1 MGAIPAMSAGQS
13 KGGLEARSL
22 AGFFWIFTGS
32 GAMVVIRI
40 LVIAV
45 LARILTPADFGIIG
59 AATVVISLG
68 EVFARIG
75 VSPSIVQLRDLTE
88 AHIRTGFTLS
98 IMFGVTAGMITW
110 LSAPLVASL
119 FQIPDLA
126 SVVQALAFLFPIRSL
141 SIVSE
146 GLIQRQMRY
155 KAMASM
161 EFLSYLLGYA
171 PFAILAALAG
181 YGFWALA
188 CGQIIQTIV
197 FATGMIAFARHPK
210 KPLLNGAIAREI
222 ARFGFGATLARF
234 GNYIAMNADYFVVGR
249 WLGPAA
255 LGIYTRA
262 FYFVAQPTSLI
273 GAVADKVLFPAMA
286 SIQDKHERLNR
297 AYAKAIGLIAM
308 VSFPACAFLAAMGQ
322 EIVMILLGPKW
333 GEAVIPFQILLLSL
347 PFRTAYKLTSTLL
360 RASGYVYTLAL
371 WQWIYAGSVV
381 CGAFAGAPFGIIGV
395 ACGVSAAITLNFW
408 VGLVFARAARRVSIV
423 DIMAAIMR
431 HIAVSMVLFVAVL
444 GVHYAGAKYELL
456 SILTVLSGAIV
467 SVCIMLLVWLCAP
480 RLLGEEGQWLF
491 GKIDKSYRKMLGLA
505 GAH

>member
-1 MGAIPAMSAGQS
+1 MSVGQP
-13 KGGLEARSL
+13 KRGLEARSL
-22 AGFFWIFTGS
+22 SGFFWIFTGS
-32 GAMVVIRI
+32 GALVVIRI

-45 LARILTPADFGIIG
+45 LARILTPADFGVIG

-75 VSPSIVQLRDLTE
+75 VAPSIVQLRDLTE

-98 IMFGVTAGMITW
+98 IMFGVTAGVITW

-126 SVVQALAFLFPIRSL
+126 SVVKVLALLFPIRSL

-146 GLIQRQMRY
+146 GLIQRKMRY

-161 EFLSYLLGYA
+161 EFLSYLVGYA
-171 PFAILAALAG
+171 PIAVLAATAG

-188 CGQIIQTIV
+188 CGQLIQTLV
-197 FATGMIAFARHPK
+197 FATGMIALARHPK
-210 KPLLNGAIAREI
+210 KPLLNGPIAREI
-222 ARFGFGATLARF
+222 GRFGFGATLARL

-333 GEAVIPFQILLLSL
+333 DEAVIPFQILLLSL

-371 WQWIYAGSVV
+371 WQWIYALSVV
-381 CGAFAGAPFGIIGV
+381 CGAFAGSPFGIIGV
-395 ACGVSAAITLNFW
+395 ACGVSTAIILNFW
-408 VGLVFARAARRVSIV
+408 IGLAFARAARRVSV
-423 DIMAAIMR
+423 TDILAAIMR
-431 HIAVSMVLFVAVL
+431 HIFVSVVLYLTVL
-444 GVHYAGAKYELL
+444 SVHYAGVRFEFP
-456 SILTVLSGAIV
+456 SILTVLLGAVV
-467 SVCIMLLVWLCAP
+467 SACIMLLVLICAP

-491 GKIDKSYRKMLGLA
+491 GKVDKSYRRIFGLA
-505 GAH
+505 GAL